1 MDREVNSRPDSITGW
16 IDKGG
21 YRKEKVSQ
29 GGILREEGPT
39 GGLVGQVQIRGWWKP
54 HSSAHKPRA
63 LLWSCLPSWSHS
75 PCSQARNSALHH
87 HKRPSHAMLPCA
99 SGPLHMM
106 YTSFGNAFPPLFLNF
121 SSFFKKPKATPC

>member
-39 GGLVGQVQIRGWWKP
+39 GGLWARCRLGAGGSP
-54 HSSAHKPRA
+54 TAAHTSPGPCFGPAYLLGHIPPA
-63 LLWSCLPSWSHS
+63 LRPGTLRSITTNGHPMPCCLVPQDL
-75 PCSQARNSALHH
+75 C
-87 HKRPSHAMLPCA
+87 
-99 SGPLHMM
+99 
-106 YTSFGNAFPPLFLNF
+106 T
-121 SSFFKKPKATPC
+121 